1 MEREYGRMKSVVSGR
16 RLHFLAL
23 IFAVSFAAVAT
34 RSSAAPSN
42 GTIDTYVGGGNGDG
56 NDAVDA
62 TIDPRGIAVVG
73 NASNPDIYVAD
84 GLNHRVRRVDHSSG
98 IITTIAGTGVS
109 GFSGD
114 GGQAVNAQLWLPV
127 DVAVDSAGNV
137 YIADLMNNR
146 IRKVG
151 TDGRISTF
159 AGNGQANYSGDNG
172 LATSA
177 GINSPYGVAVG
188 PDGYVYIADYGNNR
202 IRKVG
207 PPGCT
212 ASTCVITTVAGNGN
226 GGVGADGVPAI
237 NSPVPNPTD
246 VAFDP
251 AGSMYIAEYVNSFV
265 RRVTPDGYIST
276 VAGGGQY
283 GPNGSVGDGGPG
295 TSAVLNRPI
304 QLDSDTSG
312 NIYIADNVGHRIRML
327 TANTFIITTV
337 AGNGNTGADGD
348 GGAATNA
355 TIYPPS
361 GVAATSPG
369 TFWLS
374 QASGAAV
381 SGFNRVRKVALGII
395 GPSIGGGL
403 DDGGAPID
411 ALVDP
416 HGSDA
421 VDTGGVLPDFYFA
434 DTNQNLIRFVDGHTG
449 ILHNIAGTGAKGY
462 SGDGGAATNATMN
475 GPLDVAVDAVN
486 HLVYIADTGNNVI
499 RKIDRSGNISTVAGT
514 GGYGFNGD
522 GPATQVTLAAP
533 RGVGLDSAGNLYIAD
548 HDNYR
553 VRKLSN
559 GQITTI
565 AGNGQFGYSGDGSP
579 AINFPTC
586 PWDVDVGPDGA
597 IYITDYDTSR
607 IRRVTIGA
615 NGASTI
621 STYAGGYNTGFGGD
635 GGPANQAKLSRP
647 TNLALDGAG
656 DLFFADS
663 LNYRVRVIDPTTQII
678 NTVAGNGGTTS
689 SGDGGPAIQASFGS
703 PSGVAVDPSGSPLFV
718 SASNTDRVRIVE
730 FVQPSPTPSF
740 TATPIAATRTATR
753 TPTATPPPV
762 STPTATPPASTPTGT
777 RTSTSGPVNVSVLGN
792 ITYYANSRVVV
803 SGVNVA
809 VSGPSNL
816 NVSDDS
822 SGNYS
827 ATMLAGGTWDVKPSK
842 TGGFSNGVSSLDAA
856 RVLRVVAGLESFTPL
871 QMLACDVTGDGT
883 LSPLDASRILQFSAG
898 LMTKFPAAQACG
910 SDWLFYPS
918 AAQVPGQTI
927 NLPSLASG
935 VCQQGNILL
944 QGLDATASNQNFSGI
959 LLGDCTGNWT
969 PSGGSSS
976 HSKATAAAS
985 VSVAGEPSSSAT
997 VRVGTL
1003 RHGRRNQMRLPVYV
1017 QSSAPFQALDLR
1029 IAYDASALT
1038 FTSADTHGPALHA
1051 LTGVNSAE
1059 PGLLGIS
1066 LASAKPLSGRAA
1078 LLIIEFGRPGRS
1090 VGTGAELLAAQVD
1103 EHTAAVLTNGR

>member
-1 MEREYGRMKSVVSGR
+1 MEREYGRVNSTSGR
-16 RLHFLAL
+16 RQ
-23 IFAVSFAAVAT
+23 IFALLLAVSCVAATA
-34 RSSAAPSN
+34 RSSAAVST

-62 TIDPRGIAVVG
+62 TIDPRGIALVG
-73 NASNPDIYVAD
+73 SASAPDIYVAD
-84 GLNHRVRRVDHSSG
+84 GLNNRVRRVDHSTG

-114 GGQAVNAQLWLPV
+114 GGQAVNAQLWLPI

-137 YIADLMNNR
+137 YIADLSNNR

-159 AGNGQANYSGDNG
+159 AGNGQANYSGDGG
-172 LATSA
+172 LATAA
-177 GINSPYGVAVG
+177 GINTPYGVAVG
-188 PDGYVYIADYGNNR
+188 LDGYVYIADYGNNR

-226 GGVGADGVPAI
+226 GGLGADNVPATS
-237 NSPVPNPTD
+237 SPVPNPTD
-246 VAFDP
+246 VTFDP
-251 AGSMYIAEYVNSFV
+251 SGTMYIAEYVNGFV
-265 RRVTPDGYIST
+265 RRVTTDGIITT

-283 GPNGSVGDGGPG
+283 GPNGSNGDGGIG
-295 TSAVLNRPI
+295 TNAVLNRPI
-304 QLDSDTSG
+304 QLDTDTSG
-312 NIYIADNVGHRIRML
+312 NVYIAENVGHRIRML

-337 AGNGNTGADGD
+337 AGDGTTDTDGD
-348 GGAATNA
+348 GGPATLA
-355 TIYPPS
+355 SIYPPS

-369 TFWLS
+369 VFWLS
-374 QASGAAV
+374 QASGAPV
-381 SGFNRVRKVALGII
+381 SSFNRVRKVALGII

-434 DTNQNLIRFVDGHTG
+434 DTNQNLIREVDGNTG
-449 ILHNIAGTGAKGY
+449 ILHNIAGTGAAGY
-462 SGDGGAATNATMN
+462 GGDGGAATNATLN
-475 GPLDVAVDAVN
+475 APLDVAVDAVN
-486 HLVYIADTGNNVI
+486 HLIYIADTSNNVI
-499 RKIDRSGNISTVAGT
+499 RRIDRSGNISTVAGT

-522 GPATQVTLAAP
+522 GPATQKTLAAP
-533 RGVGLDSAGNLYIAD
+533 RGIGLDSAGNLYIAD

-553 VRKLSN
+553 IRKLSN
-559 GQITTI
+559 GQLTTI
-565 AGNGQFGYSGDGSP
+565 AGNGQFGYNGDGSP
-579 AINFPTC
+579 ATNFPVC
-586 PWDVDVGPDGA
+586 PWDVDVAQDGT

-607 IRRVTIGA
+607 IRRLVNPGP
-615 NGASTI
+615 NGTI
-621 STYAGGYNTGFGGD
+621 STYAGGYNTGWNGD
-635 GGPANQAKLSRP
+635 GLPATQTKLSRP
-647 TNLALDGAG
+647 TNLALDSAG
-656 DLFFADS
+656 NLFFADS
-663 LNYRVRVIDPTTQII
+663 LNNRVRVVDAATQTI

-689 SGDGGPAIQASFGS
+689 SGDGGPATSASFGS
-703 PSGVAVDPSGSPLFV
+703 PSGVAVDPSGSPLFI
-718 SASNTDRVRIVE
+718 SASNTERVRIVE
-730 FVQPSPTPSF
+730 FAQPSPTPSF

-753 TPTATPPPV
+753 TPTGTPPV
-762 STPTATPPASTPTGT
+762 NTPTATPPVNTPTGT

-792 ITYYANSRVVV
+792 VTYYSNNRVEV

-809 VSGPSNL
+809 VNGPSNL
-816 NVSDDS
+816 NVTSDS

-842 TGGFSNGVSSLDAA
+842 AGGFSNGVSSLDAA
-856 RVLRVVAGLESFTPL
+856 RVLRVVAGLDTFTPL

-910 SDWLFYPS
+910 SDWLFYPT
-918 AAQVPGQTI
+918 AAQVPGQQI

-935 VCQQGNILL
+935 ACQQGNILL
-944 QGLDATASNQNFSGI
+944 QGLNATASNQNFSAI
-959 LLGDCTGNWT
+959 LFGDCTGNWT
-969 PSGGSSS
+969 PSGGGTS
-976 HSKATAAAS
+976 HFKAAAAAS
-985 VSVAGEPSSSAT
+985 VSGASAPASSVT

-1003 RHGRRNQMRLPVYV
+1003 RNAGHNKVRLPVYV
-1017 QSSAPFQALDLR
+1017 QSTAPFQALDLR
-1029 IAYDASALT
+1029 IGYDASALT
-1038 FTSADTHGPALHA
+1038 FTSADPRGPAAHA
-1051 LTGVNSAE
+1051 LTGVNSTE

-1066 LASAKPLSGRAA
+1066 LASAKPISGRAA
-1078 LLIIEFGRPGRS
+1078 LLMIEFGRPGKS
-1090 VGTGAELLAAQVD
+1090 VGTGAQLLAAQVD
-1103 EHTAAVLTNGR
+1103 EQTAAVLNTTR